1 MALASHVGAMGGT
14 CASELT
20 VVCLLLSRAQ
30 SVGAGGRDRAADAP
44 SARADETGHVGRETN
59 VLRYSTERFEPAA
72 VLAAKGED
80 EDQIPM
86 AGEDE
91 YCGEREM
98 AEEHESRPI
107 AMFTTQ

>member
-1 MALASHVGAMGGT
+1 MLDVVLHVPVAETYERAS
-14 CASELT
+14 SI
-20 VVCLLLSRAQ
+20 
-30 SVGAGGRDRAADAP
+30 AAA
-44 SARADETGHVGRETN
+44 AEAEIIHVGRETN